1 VSEQQAAV
9 AAVVTSGR
17 VLDVLVGPAGTG
29 KSTAMAGVRAAWE
42 AAYVPGSVVGLAPSA
57 AAADVLAETVGVPT
71 ENTAKWLTEQANQAE
86 RAHGSITTP
95 PC

>member
-1 VSEQQAAV
+1 M

-17 VLDVLVGPAGTG
+17 VLDVLLGPAGTG
-29 KSTAMAGVRAAWE
+29 KSTATRDMRCLGGRLCARQRGR
-42 AAYVPGSVVGLAPSA
+42 LAPSA